1 MSLEYQLLKG
11 DEPNYARL
19 FHEATDGCWHE
30 VELFS
35 NKDSNENYR
44 CKKCGNLFYLFH
56 HIGNVNPTYD
66 NPRDIFKRM
75 KEKCGEEQYS
85 LFMAQLEYV
94 DNGYIEPQDW
104 SGSIDVEYVKNPTA
118 LLRKA
123 VKFLEGK

>member
-44 CKKCGNLFYLFH
+44 CKKCGNLF
-56 HIGNVNPTYD
+56 TYF
-66 NPRDIFKRM
+66 I
-75 KEKCGEEQYS
+75 
-85 LFMAQLEYV
+85 
-94 DNGYIEPQDW
+94 I
-104 SGSIDVEYVKNPTA
+104 
-118 LLRKA
+118 
-123 VKFLEGK
+123 